1 MKLKKGD
8 NVQIISGKDKGKSGT
23 VQAILLEK
31 GRVLVQGLNLVKKR
45 RRPAKQGEKG
55 QTVDVARSI
64 NASNVMLIC
73 KNCKKPTRIG
83 FRMDGDKKVR
93 VCKQCE
99 ASN

>member
-23 VQAILLEK
+23 IQEILLEK
-31 GRVLVQGLNLVKKR
+31 DRVVVQGLNLKKKR
-45 RRPAKQGEKG
+45 RRPQKQNEKG
-55 QTVDVARSI
+55 QTVEIARSL

-73 KNCKKPTRIG
+73 KNCKKPTRVG

-93 VCKQCE
+93 FCKQCE